1 MAVSKSLEAVLTS
14 VVMASLECPFEIKD
28 IKAYEIYEGGD
39 LVIGRKYCIPEGQVS
54 HEEKFKGIP
63 YGAYYTVDN
72 SGRKGKISA
81 KSFNKV
87 CHDISCKTLQAERS
101 QFKSS
106 TGNSYWCPVQSGKA
120 VRLWSGEFPPM
131 AIVEEAAKAKV
142 AKRIYFKVTGSI
154 EVREPL
160 EEKGQFVYANKDSK
174 TVKTKKVNKLT
185 YEVITEEEFL
195 KK

>member
-1 MAVSKSLEAVLTS
+1 MATSKSLEATFS
-14 VVMASLECPFEIKD
+14 AVVSESFNNPFEIKD

-39 LVIGRKYCIPEGQVS
+39 LVIGRKYCIPEGQIT
-54 HEEKFKGIP
+54 HKEMFKGTP
-63 YGAYYTVDN
+63 YGAYYTVDS
-72 SGRKGKISA
+72 SGRKGRISA

-87 CHDISCKTLQAERS
+87 CHDISCKTLQAEKS

-106 TGNSYWCPVQSGKA
+106 SGNTYWCPVQSGKT

-131 AIVEEAAKAKV
+131 AIAGEGSSAKV
-142 AKRIYFKVTGSI
+142 VKRIYFKVTGSI
-154 EVREPL
+154 EVREPQ
-160 EEKGQFVYANKDSK
+160 EEKGQYVFADKNAK